1 MKTKLLFLYFVFSVS
16 WLFAQDP
23 PATIVIQD
31 DTLQSGQTRNYI
43 VTQSI
48 TLKPNT
54 WLRAGS
60 TFSAKVISDAYI
72 PLAISNTENYILT
85 RSYQMG
91 LTSSAGITENKDVID
106 KVIYYDG
113 LGRPKQEVAVR
124 ASNDKHDII
133 THIEYDS
140 YGRQVKE
147 YLPYR
152 AGQNK
157 GQFNGSALS
166 QTNSFY
172 DTTKYENTTNP
183 YTEKVFEPSPLNV
196 VEEIAPP
203 GVPWKADPSRDS
215 DHTIKYKHTTNANE
229 EVRLYEVSL
238 TSDFTPSL
246 VASGYYTSRELY
258 VTITKDEN
266 WQPADGDNRTTKE
279 YKDKQGR
286 IVLKRTY
293 NSGAHDTYYV
303 YDDYG
308 NLTYVLPPKVNTGS
322 SITATVLNELCYQY
336 KYDERNR
343 LVEKKIPGKGWEYI
357 VYNLLDQPVMTQD
370 AKLQADK
377 KWLFTKYDAFG
388 RVAYTG
394 FHHSEST
401 RAALQNTANDTDT
414 YEQYVSKT
422 GTPTT
427 YAGTPVYYNNAAIPQ
442 GMAEIHTVNYYD
454 NYTFDLAGLTVPT
467 TVLGQTV
474 DTQTKT
480 LATGSKTRVLDTN
493 HWITTISAYDK
504 KGRLIYTATKN
515 PYLNTA
521 DIVESKLD
529 FAGKVLETRTTH
541 TKGSNAAIVTID
553 KFEYDHMGRLL
564 IQTQKINNQAEE
576 LIAENV
582 YDELGQLEQKK
593 VGNTKSKP
601 LQTIDYTYNIRGWL
615 KGMNNPATL
624 GNSLFAFR
632 IGYNEGSN
640 PLYNGNIALTQW
652 KTKNQDQG
660 LKTYNYTYDALNRI
674 KTAIHSNNNYSLLN
688 VNYDKNGNIIA
699 LKRNGHV
706 NAGATS
712 FGLMDDLSYTYHN
725 GGNFLVK
732 VSDAA
737 NTVYGFK
744 DGTNTDNDYARDAN
758 GNTTRDRNKG
768 ITGITYNYLNLPTQV
783 SFGSNKIVY
792 IYDALGTKLKKE
804 VTQGSSVTATEYA
817 GNYIYENG
825 QLQFFSHPE
834 GYVTKESGTYTYIY
848 QYKDHLGNV
857 RLSYAN
863 TGTTSTPQLEM
874 IEENNYYPFGFKHKG
889 YNGETS
895 SVGNSVAQKW
905 KYNGKEL
912 EEELNLNVY
921 DFHARNYMP
930 DIGRTLTLDPL
941 AEDFYTLSSYSF
953 QNNNPVFFVD
963 PTGKSALEWVK
974 VKNEYIWDDRVTDQA
989 TAEQYQGEDA
999 KYVGANATVSTV
1011 KNGETVDSV
1020 TLNNDGSVT
1029 QGEATLGVNSKQV
1042 IANAYGSTFKPKQT
1056 GGDYLQISA
1065 GFAFLGGFGIAFGI
1079 VNDAVGN
1086 SNFYFNFD
1094 GNIGLGLGVSLDS
1107 GTTTP
1112 TGTNQFL
1119 TSNFAGNSSSY
1130 NAGITVMGIDASRHV
1145 GGSIHDSWH
1154 TNDKMNT
1161 SKFGDHRSGYRT
1173 NQGGLGIGR
1182 GLRLSAMYSYGTT
1195 TVFK

>member
-91 LTSSAGITENKDVID
+91 LTSSAGIMENKDVID

-203 GVPWKADPSRDS
+203 GVSWKADPSRDS

-394 FHHSEST
+394 FHNSEST

-515 PYLNTA
+515 PYLNTT

-688 VNYDKNGNIIA
+688 VNYDKNGNITA

-706 NAGATS
+706 NAGSTS

-744 DGTNTDNDYARDAN
+744 DGSNTDNDYARDAN

-804 VTQGSSVTATEYA
+804 VTQGSSVTRTEYA

-825 QLQFFSHPE
+825 QLKQVTYSG
-834 GYVTKESGTYTYIY
+834 GYFEPKSGGGY
-848 QYKDHLGNV
+848 QYVYRYVDIWGNTRV
-857 RLSYAN
+857 TYADDN
-863 TGTTSTPQLEM
+863 GDGVVGTSEIRREQ
-874 IEENNYYPFGFKHKG
+874 NYYPFGLEHRG
-889 YNGETS
+889 YNGAMSGLKNNLKTYQGQEFTEDL
-895 SVGNSVAQKW
+895 GLNTHEW
-905 KYNGKEL
+905 KYR
-912 EEELNLNVY
+912 VS
-921 DFHARNYMP
+921 DPA
-930 DIGRTLTLDPL
+930 IGRFWQIDPL
-941 AEDFYTLSSYSF
+941 AEDYTYNSPYAF
-953 QNNNPVFFVD
+953 QENKLGVGIELEGLEVEWFKKSVDYINRVFIEPVRNANQRQAEKVAVYGTPDRSGPTKNITGNYFGDAVYKLAGGETISKALAGDTKAQFRVIAEAEVGLAPAGKGIGDDVAKNVADDVVKVSKGAANPKVRAAIEAGKEAHKDIQAKAAAKGWGVEVPMKD
-963 PTGKSALEWVK
+963 PQTGKSVRADL
-974 VKNEYIWDDRVTDQA
+974 VT
-989 TAEQYQGEDA
+989 
-999 KYVGANATVSTV
+999 
-1011 KNGETVDSV
+1011 
-1020 TLNNDGSVT
+1020 
-1029 QGEATLGVNSKQV
+1029 
-1042 IANAYGSTFKPKQT
+1042 P
-1056 GGDYLQISA
+1056 
-1065 GFAFLGGFGIAFGI
+1065 
-1079 VNDAVGN
+1079 
-1086 SNFYFNFD
+1086 
-1094 GNIGLGLGVSLDS
+1094 
-1107 GTTTP
+1107 
-1112 TGTNQFL
+1112 
-1119 TSNFAGNSSSY
+1119 
-1130 NAGITVMGIDASRHV
+1130 
-1145 GGSIHDSWH
+1145 GGSPVEI
-1154 TNDKMNT
+1154 KPNT
-1161 SKFGDHRSGYRT
+1161 PSGKAKGEKQLPQYERAT
-1173 NQGGLGIGR
+1173 GNKGR
-1182 GLRLSAMYSYGTT
+1182 VIYYDPE
-1195 TVFK
+1195 KYNKNN